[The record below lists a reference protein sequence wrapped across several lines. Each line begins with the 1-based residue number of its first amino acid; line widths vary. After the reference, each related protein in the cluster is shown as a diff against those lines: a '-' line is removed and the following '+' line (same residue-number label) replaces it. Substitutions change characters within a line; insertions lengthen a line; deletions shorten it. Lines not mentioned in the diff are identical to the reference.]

1 LLRAEASLGCLCVL
15 LACGGTPSAREKDTA
30 AGLGSPEIRL
40 DRRVL
45 TQLEQSLRVSPERA
59 RELATQDALLAAE
72 LRRRDPGLAA
82 SLERVVLARALSR
95 SLLEEA
101 GRSGPPTDS
110 EVDQLTRERWWELDR
125 PRMVEVVHAVV
136 IAESENLAAE
146 ALAGRIAQAVAEA
159 KDGVEFERAAKAVPA
174 QDYTVKVETLPPVAR
189 DGRAI
194 DPTKPPPVGP
204 GEQHFA
210 LEFAEAAQALD
221 HVGQL
226 SPVVRSPFGYHVL
239 HCLRIIEPQQ
249 PTLSER
255 RKRLEPEVLQRRA
268 LAAQAQLLQRQRLE
282 STPEPA
288 RSALRAIALVPVQ
301 P

>member
-1 LLRAEASLGCLCVL
+1 LLRAEFSVGCLGVL
-15 LACGGTPSAREKDTA
+15 LACGGTPSARLEDRGA
-30 AGLGSPEIRL
+30 SHGSPEIRI

-45 TQLEQSLRVSPERA
+45 MQLEQSLGVSPERA
-59 RELATQDALLAAE
+59 RVLATEDALLAAE
-72 LRRRDPGLAA
+72 LRRQDPGLAA
-82 SLERVVLARALSR
+82 SLERVALARVLSR

-101 GRSGPPTDS
+101 GSSGPPTDS
-110 EVDQLTRERWWELDR
+110 EVDQLTRDRWWELDR

-136 IAESENLAAE
+136 LSESENLGAE
-146 ALAGRIAQAVAEA
+146 ALARRIAQAVADA
-159 KDGVEFERAAKAVPA
+159 KDGVEFERDAKAVPA

-194 DPTKPPPVGP
+194 DPTRPPPVGP
-204 GEQHFA
+204 GEQHLA
-210 LEFAEAAQALD
+210 PEFAEAAQALD

-239 HCLRIIEPQQ
+239 HCLRIIEPRQ

-255 RKRLEPEVLQRRA
+255 RKLLEPEVLQRRA
-268 LAAQAQLLQRQRLE
+268 IAAQAQLLQRQRLE
-282 STPEPA
+282 SAPEPA
-288 RSALRAIALVPVQ
+288 RSALRAIALLPVQ